1 MFTLLKKQ
9 VRLNFDQMS
18 KESQLFY
25 KAIDRDVIWE
35 RYLDGFTDPIAKQ
48 GHNCN
53 CCKSFLRQY
62 AGVVAIIDN
71 EVVSIWDN
79 IDIPSEFETSIA
91 SIQDYLKDLPITD
104 VFFTDTT
111 HCGTDRNIT
120 KESAEWEHFYFKAP
134 QKFIKRGDIDATRGT
149 LRTQKQTIKR
159 ALDELTIDSVD
170 TVLELIAQNSLYRGS
185 SSKEPLENF
194 RKSLIDYNRLTEE
207 QQEFYAWTECNN
219 ILMASI
225 RNTSIGTLLVDI
237 SGEVD
242 LEVAIKKY
250 DDKVAPHNYKRPTAL
265 ATPKMIQNAKDKLK
279 ERGLLGSLQRR
290 FASPQDISLDDLL
303 YIDKSSELMDEFAE
317 LTKEAKGKPVNK
329 RTLSNIEEVTIE
341 KFIADILPS
350 VKSIELFLEKPH
362 LSKMVSL
369 ITAEDES
376 APSLFKWDNLFS
388 WSYTGGI
395 TDSIKERV
403 KRAGGQVTG
412 ALRCSLS
419 WFNYDDLDIHV
430 HTPAGGHIYFSALKD
445 RTTQGT
451 LDVDMNV
458 SRETREGVE
467 NIIFP
472 KRELMMPGAYII
484 KVNNYSNRE
493 DIDQGYI
500 VQVEFDGQII
510 DIPVDKSPRQRKTD
524 TVAVVNYDLKK
535 GFSMDKDYSSRV
547 VSEKKWGVD
556 SNTFVKV
563 NQIMLSPNFWNG
575 KKSGNKHFMFMLDQ
589 CNNDETAK
597 PFFNEFLKSDFN
609 EDRKTFEMLNSK
621 FKVEPSQDQI
631 SGVGFSETIASEV
644 ILRVEGK
651 FKRLIKIKF

>member
-350 VKSIELFLEKPH
+350 VKSIEMFLEKPH

-500 VQVEFDGQII
+500 IQVEFDGQII